1 VPLLHC
7 TGELPVATFAVDG
20 ISLSVKT
27 KTTIH
32 STEKPQLKM
41 LAQRK
46 SNFVNYYFYTFG
58 FLIFCSLF
66 LLGFCCSKEF
76 HQRGLSLHYE
86 LLLVLF

>member
-41 LAQRK
+41 LAQGK
-46 SNFVNYYFYTFG
+46 SNLSPKRFVCPCHFG
-58 FLIFCSLF
+58 VYVLGDRAIASGFRDFCWQ
-66 LLGFCCSKEF
+66 G
-76 HQRGLSLHYE
+76 
-86 LLLVLF
+86 